1 MDIIDQERTQGEPGP
16 KKKMEI
22 FIWAP
27 LAQRI
32 KKRNFFLVVI
42 YIYIYIFIYLFLELH
57 FQLPK
62 SQTSSF
68 LISLAQVA
76 TIKLKNLTKT
86 KNKTS
91 LLA

>member
-27 LAQRI
+27 LAQRK
-32 KKRNFFLVVI
+32 KKRNFFIYLL
-42 YIYIYIFIYLFLELH
+42 YIYIYLFLELH

-86 KNKTS
+86 KI
-91 LLA
+91 

>member
-27 LAQRI
+27 LAQRK
-32 KKRNFFLVVI
+32 KKRIFFFYLL
-42 YIYIYIFIYLFLELH
+42 YIFFLFLELH
-57 FQLPK
+57 FQIPK
-62 SQTSSF
+62 TETSSF

-76 TIKLKNLTKT
+76 TIKLKN
-86 KNKTS
+86 
-91 LLA
+91 

>member
-27 LAQRI
+27 LAQG
-32 KKRNFFLVVI
+32 KKKEIFFYLL
-42 YIYIYIFIYLFLELH
+42 YIYIYLFLELH